1 MSALLNTAISG
12 IRLNQTAMSVTGHN
26 IVNANTEG
34 YTRQSIVQS
43 TSPSRATAAGYLGT
57 GVTIDEIIRHTEK
70 YLVDQVVRDIGVLS
84 EADSYLTNV
93 SQVNNLLAADQTNL
107 ANYMNQFFDAV
118 NQSVNDPGSMLGRE
132 LLMTQSEQMVAGFK
146 AIEARLLE
154 QNSAVNKQLQG
165 AADNITS
172 LGQQIAAMNKAI
184 GDAGAGNGSP
194 NDLLDKLDVL
204 VRELGRY
211 VDVSTVVR
219 DNGAQDV
226 FIGQGQPLVVG
237 TRSEVIK
244 AIPGATDASR
254 FDLIVDA
261 KAETKVINKVMTGG
275 EVGGLLRFRQD
286 ALQPAIGAVGLL
298 ATSIADSVNSQ
309 NKLGMN
315 LEGSLGG
322 NVFRDVNDPAVAA
335 NRVKSS
341 LNNAPPNDRELNVT
355 IESLADL
362 QISDYELKF
371 DGLGSKYSLVRLS
384 DNKVVADGLLSEA
397 MPQSVKVDGFSLNF
411 EGGSFQSGD
420 RFLLKPASTGVSDM
434 SMQLNRAEEFAFAS
448 PIRVQS
454 GTANQGGARVLTSQ
468 VLNVDTPLFAK
479 DSQLTPPLMV
489 RFTSATTYD
498 VLDYSDPANPK
509 QTDPPMRNLTFVPGA
524 NNSMLPTEPGGL
536 TMTTSGIAAGALQVG
551 LGSNGYPGEDIR
563 FQTTDPETGFI
574 RYQELTVN
582 ADETAASMA
591 RRLSGLDG
599 VQATAYSETVLSD
612 FTATDAG
619 NDLAID
625 LNGVAVTQAGW
636 LTGTAAERAADYDGN
651 VPDFLRDRINN
662 NADLQA
668 QGVYARSDGTKL
680 TVYATSGAD
689 LNFSLSGGGSVYVD
703 QGANPAQVVNATD
716 PAPEFTVGGQLQL
729 QMAANTQV
737 FSSRNDGLV
746 GSSPELKDNF
756 TGVEVIM
763 TSGSGEGAPRAGD
776 SFAIGYNT
784 NGSADNRNGLAMLA
798 LNNKE
803 MLGGENQT
811 YQDVYGQL
819 AEKVGIMTSQA
830 RVNQSA
836 GESMLRQ
843 SMDAMQS
850 VSGVNLEEEAARLIQ
865 LEQHY
870 NASARLIT
878 LARDLFETLLGM

>member
-1 MSALLNTAISG
+1 MSSLLNTAITG
-12 IRLNQTAMSVTGHN
+12 IRLNQTAMSVTGNN

-34 YTRQSIVQS
+34 YTRQSVLQS
-43 TSPSRATAAGYLGT
+43 TNPATATTAGYLGT
-57 GVTIDEIIRHTEK
+57 GVNIDEIIRHTEK

-84 EADSYLTNV
+84 EADSYLVNV

-132 LLMTQSEQMVAGFK
+132 LLMTQSQQMVAGFK
-146 AIEARLLE
+146 SIESRLLA

-204 VRELGRY
+204 VKQLGSY
-211 VDVSTVVR
+211 VDVSTVAR

-237 TRSEVIK
+237 NANQTLK
-244 AIPGATDASR
+244 AVPGATDASR
-254 FDLIVDA
+254 FDLVIVSRSES
-261 KAETKVINKVMTGG
+261 KTINQLMTGG

-298 ATSIADSVNSQ
+298 ATSIADSVNTQ
-309 NKLGMN
+309 NRLGMN

-322 NVFRDVNDPAVAA
+322 DIFKDVNDPVIAA

-341 LNNAPPNDRELNVT
+341 LNNRPPNDRELNVT

-371 DGLGSKYSLVRLS
+371 DGPGRKYTLVRMS

-397 MPQSVKVDGFSLNF
+397 MPQSVKVDGFSINF
-411 EGGSFQSGD
+411 EGGSFQGGD
-420 RFLLKPASTGVSDM
+420 RFLLKPTSTGATDM
-434 SMQLNRAEEFAFAS
+434 AVQITRAEEFAFAS
-448 PIRVQS
+448 PIRVQAGS
-454 GTANQGGARVLTSQ
+454 ANQGGARVLSSE
-468 VLNVDTPLFAK
+468 VLSVDTPLFAN
-479 DSQLTPPLMV
+479 DRQLTPPLMI

-509 QTDPPMRNLTFVPGA
+509 QTTPPMRNLMFVPGST
-524 NNSMLPTEPGGL
+524 NSLLPTDPGGL
-536 TMTTSGIAAGALQVG
+536 TLTSNGAASGALQIG
-551 LGSNGYPGEDIR
+551 QATNGHPGEELR

-574 RYQELTVN
+574 RYQTLNVV

-599 VQATAYSETVLSD
+599 VQATAYTETVLNG
-612 FTATDAG
+612 FDAG
-619 NDLAID
+619 VPGNNLALE
-625 LNGVAVTQAGW
+625 LNGKTVTEGDWFSTPAAGF
-636 LTGTAAERAADYDGN
+636 EGN
-651 VPDFLRDRINN
+651 VPDYLRDQINN
-662 NADLQA
+662 NVELQA
-668 QGVYARSDGTKL
+668 QGIRARSDGSKL
-680 TVYATSGAD
+680 TVYATSGVD
-689 LNFSLSGGGSVYVD
+689 LNFSLAGSGSLTVD
-703 QGANPAQVVNATD
+703 QGANPAQTIDASD
-716 PAPEFTVGGQLQL
+716 PAPEFTVGGKLQLQL
-729 QMAANTQV
+729 AAETQA
-737 FSSRNDGLV
+737 FSNRNDGIL
-746 GSSPELKDNF
+746 GSSPEMLKNF
-756 TGVEVIM
+756 TGINVM
-763 TSGSGEGAPRAGD
+763 MSSGSGADAAPRAGD
-776 SFAIGYNT
+776 SFVIGFNT
-784 NGSADNRNGLAMLA
+784 NGSADNRNGLATLA
-798 LNNKE
+798 LNNKA

-843 SMDAMQS
+843 SMDALQS
-850 VSGVNLEEEAARLIQ
+850 VAGVNLEEEAARLIQ

-878 LARDLFETLLGM
+878 LARDLFETLLGI